1 MDLFSPVTVLN
12 GVGKT
17 RAEKLAKL
25 NIHTIRDLIY
35 FFPRAYEK
43 RGDIRLIQDVQDGE
57 TASFILTVATEVSS
71 AKIKKFMTLSKFRAF
86 DETGSVEIVF
96 YNSPYIKQVFHVGG
110 EFRFYGKANVKR
122 NRMQLI
128 NPKYEPINQEKP
140 LLDFFPVYSL
150 TEGITPK
157 IILKMIEE
165 TLENALNQIEDY
177 LPEAIRLENGLPT
190 LSYAIRE
197 AHFPKSSEDLAC
209 SLRRLAFD
217 EMFLFALGTQK
228 SALKNKSG
236 NAPRISPCSIKEYLN
251 LLPYEL
257 TNAQKRCVNEIYADL
272 TRTKNG
278 LTPPMTRILVGDVG
292 SGKTIC
298 ASLAIYIALK
308 SGYQCALMAP
318 TEILARQ
325 HFEDLSSDFQKL
337 GYKVALILGA
347 TTQKERTRIYQEL
360 ENGEIS
366 LIIGTHAL
374 LSDKVNFYKLGL
386 VVTDEQH
393 RFGVMQRAKL
403 KEKAEDV
410 HLLVMS
416 ATPIPRTLALAMYGD
431 IDVSK
436 IDEMP
441 KGRQSV
447 ETFLVDESY
456 RDRLNA
462 FIRKQVE
469 SGGQVYVV
477 CPAIEQKEEDEN
489 DLFYIDSFEWDE
501 MKPSN
506 TKTLKDAQ
514 GYTQTLRSALP
525 DLRIET
531 LHGKMNTKQKDE
543 IMSRYCNG
551 EIDVLVSTTVI
562 EVGINVPTATLMIVE
577 NAERFGLSQLHQLRG
592 RVGRS
597 SRKSYCILVSDE
609 KGDKARKRMKVLCD
623 LHDGYKIAEEDL
635 LMRGPGDFFANQ
647 QDTFRQSGGFQFKFA
662 TLCQETGL
670 FALSFD
676 VAKQLLKTD
685 PELTNSEN
693 QLLKIELEKLFSGNI
708 STIS

>member
-1 MDLFSPVTVLN
+1 MDLLSPVTVLS

-25 NIHTIRDLIY
+25 NIRTIRDLIY

-43 RGDIRLIQDVQDGE
+43 RGDVRLAKAIQDGE
-57 TASFILTVATEVSS
+57 VASMILTVATEVTS

-86 DETGSVEIVF
+86 DESGSVEVVF
-96 YNSPYIKQVFHVGG
+96 YNSPYIKQVFHVGT
-110 EFRFYGKANVKR
+110 EFRFYGKVNIKR
-122 NRMQLI
+122 GRIQLI
-128 NPKYEPINQEKP
+128 NPKYEPIMGDKP

-150 TEGITPK
+150 TEGITSK
-157 IILKMIEE
+157 ILLKLVED
-165 TLENALNQIEDY
+165 ALSAAAHQVDDY
-177 LPEAIRLENGLPT
+177 LPEKIRLEYSLPT
-190 LSYAIRE
+190 LSYAITE
-197 AHFPKSSEDLAC
+197 AHFPKSSDDLSNA
-209 SLRRLAFD
+209 LRRLAFD

-236 NAPRISPCSIKEYLN
+236 NAPRISPCSIKEYVN

-257 TNAQKRCVNEIYADL
+257 TNAQKRSVNEIYADL
-272 TRTKNG
+272 TRSKNG
-278 LTPPMTRILVGDVG
+278 ITPPMTRILVGDVG
-292 SGKTIC
+292 SGKTVC
-298 ASLAIYIALK
+298 AALAVYTVLK
-308 SGYQCALMAP
+308 SGYQCAVMAP

-325 HFEDLSSDFQKL
+325 HYEDLSRDFEKL
-337 GYKVALILGA
+337 GYKVALLLGA
-347 TTQKERTRIYQEL
+347 TTQKEKNRIYNEL

-366 LIIGTHAL
+366 LVIGTHAL
-374 LSDKVNFYKLGL
+374 LSDKVSFYKLGL

-403 KEKAEDV
+403 KDKADNV

-441 KGRQSV
+441 VGRQSV
-447 ETFLVDESY
+447 DTHLVDETY
-456 RDRLNA
+456 RERLNG
-462 FIRKQVE
+462 FIDKQAQN
-469 SGGQVYVV
+469 GGQVYVV
-477 CPAIEQKEEDEN
+477 CPAIEQNDEDEG
-489 DLFYIDSFEWDE
+489 DLFYIDEFEWDE
-501 MKPSN
+501 MRPSSC
-506 TKTLKDAQ
+506 KLKDATT
-514 GYTQTLRSALP
+514 YTQTLRQALP
-525 DLRIET
+525 HLKIET
-531 LHGKMNTKQKDE
+531 LHGKMNPKQKDE
-543 IMSRYCNG
+543 IMTRYCEG

-609 KGDKARKRMKVLCD
+609 KSEKARRRMKVLCD
-623 LHDGYKIAEEDL
+623 LHDGFKIAEEDL
-635 LMRGPGDFFANQ
+635 LMRGPGDFFSNQ

-662 TLCQETGL
+662 QLCQETGL
-670 FALSFD
+670 FSLSFE
-676 VAKQLLKTD
+676 VAKEVLRTD
-685 PELTNSEN
+685 PDLCNPEN
-693 QLLKIELEKLFSGNI
+693 QSLKNELEKLFSENS